1 MKRMGLIPAD
11 TRLPP
16 RAPRDRAWADLSDD
30 EKIVFARYM
39 AVYAGFIEHCD
50 RQIGRLLDALRD
62 KELLDNRV
70 VVLLSDNGAAAEA
83 GQEGLFD
90 GLSRRNSP
98 PPAEARDRDDAA
110 GAAQTR
116 AEHPSPWA

>member
-62 KELLDNRV
+62 KGLLDNSV
-70 VVLLSDNGAAAEA
+70 VVLLSDNGSASEA
-83 GQEGLFD
+83 GQEGFFAVLYRLHS
-90 GLSRRNSP
+90 LS
-98 PPAEARDRDDAA
+98 PAEPRPRIAEL
-110 GAAQTR
+110 GTEKTQ
-116 AEHPSPWA
+116 AEHHRPAA